1 MDNGDGVEGGEVY
14 RDRTKPVLV
23 SSSDLCFELNSIL
36 VSSLLILPYTVYC
49 LLSTY
54 HINYYPNEIVNK
66 YL

>member
-23 SSSDLCFELNSIL
+23 SSSDLCFELNLIL
-36 VSSLLILPYTVYC
+36 VSFLLILPHIVYY

-54 HINYYPNEIVNK
+54 HINYYLNEIVNK